1 MKKMFPKQQN
11 YCLDLLE
18 VNIDQTRR
26 VQALK
31 MKKEEAKLKNIEDWN
46 EKRKLRRAAFELLDK
61 FMMGTHDKLW
71 VLNRLEK
78 IGFRSDR
85 LNEIKSKILKE
96 DKEKQE
102 QEEIEREKEAALAP
116 AEPQA
121 PVVAN

>member
-18 VNIDQTRR
+18 VNVEQTKRI
-26 VQALK
+26 QALK
-31 MKKEEAKLKNIEDWN
+31 KEKEEAKMKNIEEWN
-46 EKRKLRRAAFELLDK
+46 EKRRLRRAAFELLDR
-61 FMMGTHDKLW
+61 FVMGTHDKLW

-78 IGFRSDR
+78 IGFKSDR

-102 QEEIEREKEAALAP
+102 QEEIEREKEAALATP
-116 AEPQA
+116 EPQA
-121 PVVAN
+121 PVVSN